1 MADLA
6 DTIRSIPLFS
16 GLSREDV
23 AKIMGC
29 LVEETC
35 AASHKIFSQGDQ
47 GDALYLIQSGAVHV
61 QVDSGG
67 GQAETIAVLGPQEYF
82 GEMAL
87 LSSAPRSA
95 TVIAVK
101 DCLLWKLSRESWD
114 DLIAKHATWL
124 LHFCAVLSQRLS
136 EMDRQYSLGRHT
148 FDSLASEFYSKQL
161 PEVQQ
166 FYRHAALL
174 TTLNPR
180 AVGALFQT
188 DAAGSYIA
196 ALEASQFPL
205 IRRINNDDYELHGF
219 FREFLTDKLLQTEG
233 AEGKVGL
240 HVAFAASYEAL
251 GEWTSAVEQSLAAE
265 DWANAGRNLIAYKD
279 EISESRLQFFK
290 DCLERLP
297 ADAFYSD
304 VRLVHMQVD
313 TLCRLGDNAGGL
325 RYFKEALARREA
337 VLGAATVAR
346 YHLAADRM
354 FAKTDPGQAL
364 TYLRNALNLAA
375 QQEHVRSGDA
385 ASDIESA
392 HGQLAVAARD
402 QSSLPGQI
410 WFADFASAREKFAIG
425 SWLGGA
431 IGAGLWGYL
440 WFFTPDIG
448 LSPSATKQ
456 LAILLFTLVYW
467 VFRVL
472 PDYGVALIFALGF
485 ILTGLANPEVVL
497 GGFASTTWFMTL
509 GVLGLGAAIT
519 STGLFYRFSLQLV
532 RYFPLKYNWQI
543 VALGFMGII
552 VMALIPQQSAR
563 TAIISQ
569 MLLNLSESLGYKN
582 PSRAST
588 GLFVASFLGLGQL
601 GFLFLTGS
609 TTSLIAWGLLAPEVR
624 EQFTWGYWFLAA
636 LPPTLIVAAIIVG
649 ATMLLYQPESQSQ
662 ISYKMVQTQLEIL
675 GPLSKYE
682 WITLVVLCAT
692 VTGWLTGSMH
702 KIDGAWVALLALCLL
717 INTGVLGLG
726 MLKKSID
733 WEMLIYMGATLSIP
747 TLLTE
752 AKIDQW
758 LVGLFAPLVVPFSA
772 TPALAFVVIALIT
785 YAVRLVFTSFLTVVT
800 LVIALL
806 PLAVELQINPWV
818 MIMIVLIASEMW
830 FFSFQLD
837 WHSLAYATTDG
848 KGFSYQEMKRVRW
861 FYAAAYLTA
870 LVAAIPYWRYLGLMR

>member
-265 DWANAGRNLIAYKD
+265 DWANAGRTLIAYKD
-279 EISESRLQFFK
+279 EISESRLQFVK

-313 TLCRLGDNAGGL
+313 TLYRLGDSAGCL
-325 RYFKEALARREA
+325 RCFKEALARREA
-337 VLGAATVAR
+337 VLGSATVAR

-354 FAKTDPGQAL
+354 FARTDHAQAL

-392 HGQLAVAARD
+392 HAQLAVAARD
-402 QSSLPGQI
+402 QSSLPGQS

-467 VFRVL
+467 VFRIL

>member
-6 DTIRSIPLFS
+6 DTIRNIPLFS
-16 GLSREDV
+16 GLSREDI
-23 AKIMGC
+23 AKIMGH
-29 LVEETC
+29 LIEVEFP
-35 AASHKIFSQGDQ
+35 AGQKIFAQGDK
-47 GDALYLIQSGAVHV
+47 GDALYLIQAGAVHV
-61 QVDSGG
+61 QVYSGG
-67 GQAETIAVLGPQEYF
+67 GRTETIAVLGPQDYF

-87 LSSAPRSA
+87 LSSAARSA
-95 TVIAVK
+95 TVIAIM

-114 DLIAKHATWL
+114 DLIAKHPTWL

-136 EMDRQYSLGRHT
+136 EMDRQYSQGRQC
-148 FDSLASEFYSKQL
+148 FDSLADEFYSKQQ

-174 TTLNPR
+174 TTIDPR
-180 AVGALFQT
+180 AVGALLQT
-188 DAAGSYIA
+188 DAAGDYLA
-196 ALEASQFPL
+196 VLEASQLPL
-205 IRRINNDDYELHGF
+205 IRRVNDSYELHGF
-219 FREFLTDKLLQTEG
+219 FREFLTDQLIESEG
-233 AEGKVGL
+233 AQSKIAL
-240 HVAFAASYEAL
+240 HSAFAVRYEAL
-251 GEWTSAVEQSLAAE
+251 EDWESAIDQSLAAK
-265 DWANAGRNLIAYKD
+265 DWANTGRVLTAHKDQLLAGSPEFVKNSIGT
-279 EISESRLQFFK
+279 I
-290 DCLERLP
+290 P
-297 ADAFYSD
+297 ADAFYQD
-304 VRLVHMQVD
+304 VALIQLQVD
-313 TLCRLGDNAGGL
+313 ALCRLGDEAAAL
-325 RYFKEALARREA
+325 RSLKEALARREA
-337 VLGAATVAR
+337 VVGAATLAR
-346 YHLAADRM
+346 YYNDADRM
-354 FAKTDPGQAL
+354 TAKNEPGQAL
-364 TYLRNALNLAA
+364 NYLRNALNLAA
-375 QQEHVRSGDA
+375 QQESARPGTGESDVALTRSNMTF
-385 ASDIESA
+385 AS
-392 HGQLAVAARD
+392 R
-402 QSSLPGQI
+402 QSSQLPRHK
-410 WFADFASAREKFAIG
+410 WFSGFAGVGKKFAIG
-425 SWLGGA
+425 PWFGGA
-431 IGAGLWGYL
+431 LGVGIWGYL
-440 WFFTPDIG
+440 WFFTPAIG

-456 LAILLFTLVYW
+456 LGILLFTLVFW
-467 VFRVL
+467 VFRIL

-485 ILTGLANPEVVL
+485 IITSMAKPEVVL

-543 VALGFMGII
+543 FALGIMGIV

-563 TAIISQ
+563 TAITSQ

-609 TTSLIAWGLLAPEVR
+609 TTSLIAWGLLSPEVR
-624 EQFTWGYWFLAA
+624 GQFTWGYWFSAA
-636 LPPTLIVAAIIVG
+636 LPPTLIVMVIIIG

-662 ISYKMVQTQLEIL
+662 VSYKMVQTQLEIL

-682 WITLVVLCAT
+682 WITLAVLCAT

-702 KIDGAWVALLALCLL
+702 KIDGAWVSLLALCVL

-758 LVGLFAPLVVPFSA
+758 LVALLAPLVVPFSA
-772 TPALAFVVIALIT
+772 TPALAFIVIALIT
-785 YAVRLVFTSFLTVVT
+785 YAVKLVFTSFLTVVT

-806 PLAVELQINPWV
+806 PLAADLQINPWI
-818 MIMIVLIASEMW
+818 MIMIVLVASEVW
-830 FFSFQLD
+830 FFPFQVD
-837 WHSLAYATTDG
+837 WHTLAYGTTDG
-848 KGFSYQEMKRVRW
+848 KGFSYRDMNRIHL
-861 FYAAAYLTA
+861 FYAAAYLIA

>member
-6 DTIRSIPLFS
+6 DTIRNIPLFS

-23 AKIMGC
+23 AKIMGY
-29 LVEETC
+29 LVEVEC
-35 AASHKIFSQGDQ
+35 AAGHKIFSQGDQ
-47 GDALYLIQSGAVHV
+47 GDALYLIQSGAVDV

-67 GQAETIAVLGPQEYF
+67 GRSETIAVLGPQEYF

-95 TVIAVK
+95 TMIAVK

-136 EMDRQYSLGRHT
+136 EMDRQYSQGRHA
-148 FDSLASEFYSKQL
+148 FDSLADEFYRKQ
-161 PEVQQ
+161 PPAVQQ

-174 TTLNPR
+174 TTLDQR
-180 AVGALFQT
+180 AVGALLQT
-188 DAAGSYIA
+188 DAAGSYLT
-196 ALEASQFPL
+196 ALESSQLPL
-205 IRRINNDDYELHGF
+205 IRRVNNDDYELHGF
-219 FREFLTDKLLQTEG
+219 FREFLSERLLETEG
-233 AEGKVGL
+233 AESKVGL
-240 HVAFAASYEAL
+240 HVAFAARYEAL
-251 GEWTSAVEQSLAAE
+251 GDWSSAVEQSLAAK
-265 DWANAGRNLIAYKD
+265 DWTNAGRTLIAHKD
-279 EISESRLQFFK
+279 ELSESRLRFVK
-290 DCLERLP
+290 DCLGRLP

-304 VRLVHMQVD
+304 VGLVHLQVD
-313 TLCRLGDNAGGL
+313 TLCRLGDSAGGL
-325 RYFKEALARREA
+325 RCLKEALARREA

-346 YHLAADRM
+346 YHHAADRM
-354 FAKTDPGQAL
+354 FASTDHAQAL

-375 QQEHVRSGDA
+375 QQESVRSGH
-385 ASDIESA
+385 SESEVERA
-392 HGQLAVAARD
+392 HGLITVAARD
-402 QSSLPGQI
+402 QSSLPGQS
-410 WFADFASAREKFAIG
+410 WFARFAGAREKFAIG
-425 SWLGGA
+425 SWLGGVL
-431 IGAGLWGYL
+431 GVGVWGYL

-456 LAILLFTLVYW
+456 LAILLFTLVFW
-467 VFRVL
+467 VFRIL

-485 ILTGLANPEVVL
+485 ILTGLAKPEVVL

-543 VALGFMGII
+543 FALGIMGIV

-624 EQFTWGYWFLAA
+624 GQFTWGYWFLAA
-636 LPPTLIVAAIIVG
+636 LPPTLIVTAIIVG

-662 ISYKMVQTQLEIL
+662 VSYKMVQTQLEIL

-682 WITLVVLCAT
+682 WITLAVLCAT
-692 VTGWLTGSMH
+692 VTGWLTGSTH

-717 INTGVLGLG
+717 INTGVLGWG

-758 LVGLFAPLVVPFSA
+758 LVGLLAPLVVPFSE
-772 TPALAFVVIALIT
+772 TPALAMIVIALIT
-785 YAVRLVFTSFLTVVT
+785 YAVKLVFTSFLTVVT

-806 PLAVELQINPWV
+806 PLAGDLHINPWI
-818 MIMIVLIASEMW
+818 MIMIVLVASEVW
-830 FFSFQLD
+830 FFPFQVD
-837 WHSLAYATTDG
+837 WHTLAYATTDG
-848 KGFSYQEMKRVRW
+848 KGFSYHDMKRIRL
-861 FYAAAYLTA
+861 FYAAAYLIA

>member
-23 AKIMGC
+23 AKIMGH
-29 LVEETC
+29 LVEV
-35 AASHKIFSQGDQ
+35 AYSAGQRIFFQGER
-47 GDALYLIQSGAVHV
+47 GDALFLIQSGAVQV
-61 QVDSGG
+61 QVDTGAGRS
-67 GQAETIAVLGPQEYF
+67 ETIAFLGPQEYF

-95 TVIAVK
+95 TVIAVR
-101 DCLLWKLSRESWD
+101 DCILWKLSRESWD

-136 EMDRQYSLGRHT
+136 EMDRQYSQGRQA
-148 FDSLASEFYSKQL
+148 FDSLADEFYSKRPPDEQR
-161 PEVQQ
+161 

-174 TTLNPR
+174 NTLDPR
-180 AVGALFQT
+180 TAGGLLHTNA
-188 DAAGSYIA
+188 AAGYLA
-196 ALEASQFPL
+196 ALSASQLPL
-205 IRRINNDDYELHGF
+205 LQRVDGHYELHCF
-219 FREFLTDKLLQTEG
+219 FREFLSEKLLESEG
-233 AEGKVGL
+233 REKKLGL
-240 HVAFAASYEAL
+240 HVDFAARYEAL
-251 GEWTSAVEQSLAAE
+251 GDWSAAIDQSLAAE
-265 DWANAGRNLIAYKD
+265 DWANAGRVLIAHKD
-279 EISESRLQFFK
+279 QL
-290 DCLERLP
+290 L
-297 ADAFYSD
+297 ADASLYVKNAVSRIPAEIFYQD
-304 VRLVHMQVD
+304 AALVLLQVEAQ
-313 TLCRLGDNAGGL
+313 TLLGDDAAAL
-325 RYFKEALARREA
+325 RYLKEALARRET
-337 VLGAATVAR
+337 VVGAATLAR
-346 YHLAADRM
+346 YFNDADR
-354 FAKTDPGQAL
+354 FLEKSDQRQAL
-364 TYLRNALNLAA
+364 TYLRNALGLAA
-375 QQEHVRSGDA
+375 QQDNATFGHGE
-385 ASDIESA
+385 SDVVQVP
-392 HGQLAVAARD
+392 GGMT
-402 QSSLPGQI
+402 SSFVGV
-410 WFADFASAREKFAIG
+410 WKNFALG
-425 SWLGGA
+425 SWLGGVLG
-431 IGAGLWGYL
+431 IGLWAYL
-440 WFFTPDIG
+440 WFYTPDIG

-456 LAILLFTLVYW
+456 LAILLFTLVFW
-467 VFRVL
+467 VFHIL

-485 ILTGLANPEVVL
+485 ILSGMAKPEVVL
-497 GGFASTTWFMTL
+497 SGFASTTWFMTL

-543 VALGFMGII
+543 FALGIMGIV

-624 EQFTWGYWFLAA
+624 AQFTWGYWFLAA
-636 LPPTLIVAAIIVG
+636 LPPTLIVTAIIIA
-649 ATMLLYQPESQSQ
+649 ATMLLYQPESKSQ
-662 ISYKMVQTQLEIL
+662 VSYKMVQTQLEIL
-675 GPLSKYE
+675 GPLSSYE
-682 WITLVVLCAT
+682 WITLGVLCAT

-702 KIDGAWVALLALCLL
+702 KVDGAWVALLALCVL
-717 INTGVLGLG
+717 INTGVLGWG

-758 LVGLFAPLVVPFSA
+758 LVSLFAPLVVPFRE
-772 TPALAFVVIALIT
+772 TPAVAFIVIALIT
-785 YAVRLVFTSFLTVVT
+785 YAVKLVFTSFLTVVT

-806 PLAVELQINPWV
+806 PLAADLQINPWIMV
-818 MIMIVLIASEMW
+818 MIVLIASEVW
-830 FFSFQLD
+830 FFQFQVD
-837 WHSLAYATTDG
+837 WHTLANATTDG
-848 KGFSYQEMKRVRW
+848 KGFSYRDMSRIHLV
-861 FYAAAYLTA
+861 YAAAYLIA

>member
-23 AKIMGC
+23 AKIMGH
-29 LVEETC
+29 LVEVEF
-35 AASHKIFSQGDQ
+35 ARGDKIFSQGDS
-47 GDALYLIQSGAVHV
+47 GDALYLIQSGAAHV
-61 QVDSGG
+61 QLDSGG
-67 GQAETIAVLGPQEYF
+67 GRSETIAVLGPREYF

-114 DLIAKHATWL
+114 DLIAKHVTWL

-136 EMDRQYSLGRHT
+136 EKDRQYSQGRQA
-148 FDSLASEFYSKQL
+148 FDSLADEFYSKQ
-161 PEVQQ
+161 PQEAQQ

-174 TTLNPR
+174 SSLDPR

-188 DAAGSYIA
+188 DAASGYLA
-196 ALEASQFPL
+196 ALEASQLPL
-205 IRRINNDDYELHGF
+205 IRRVDNHFELHGF
-219 FREFLTDKLLQTEG
+219 FREFLTAKLLESEG
-233 AEGKVGL
+233 AENVLRL
-240 HVAFAASYEAL
+240 HGDFAARYEAL
-251 GEWTSAVEQSLAAE
+251 GDWPAALDQRMAAK
-265 DWANAGRNLIAYKD
+265 DWVNGARLLIAHKDEFLESSVRFVKDSPGTLTQRRIVRRCGARSHAGRRDSTDSAIGSAAL
-279 EISESRLQFFK
+279 R
-290 DCLERLP
+290 CL
-297 ADAFYSD
+297 
-304 VRLVHMQVD
+304 
-313 TLCRLGDNAGGL
+313 
-325 RYFKEALARREA
+325 KEALARREA
-337 VLGAATVAR
+337 VVGAATVAR
-346 YHLAADRM
+346 YHSAADQM
-354 FAKTDPGQAL
+354 FASTDHAQAL

-375 QQEHVRSGDA
+375 QQESVRSGH
-385 ASDIESA
+385 SESEVERA
-392 HGQLAVAARD
+392 HGQVAVAAGD
-402 QSSLPGQI
+402 QLPLPGQH
-410 WFADFASAREKFAIG
+410 WFARIASAREKFAIG
-425 SWLGGA
+425 AWLGGA
-431 IGAGLWGYL
+431 LGIGLWGYL

-456 LAILLFTLVYW
+456 LAILLFTLVFW
-467 VFRVL
+467 VFRIL

-485 ILTGLANPEVVL
+485 ILTGLAKPEVVL

-532 RYFPLKYNWQI
+532 RYFPLKYNWQLF
-543 VALGFMGII
+543 ALGIMGIV

-682 WITLVVLCAT
+682 WITVVVLCAT

-717 INTGVLGLG
+717 INTGVLAWG

-752 AKIDQW
+752 AQIDRW

-772 TPALAFVVIALIT
+772 TPALAFIVIALIT

-800 LVIALL
+800 LAIALL
-806 PLAVELQINPWV
+806 PLAAELQINPWI

-830 FFSFQLD
+830 FFPFQVD

-848 KGFSYQEMKRVRW
+848 KGFSYQDMKRIRLV
-861 FYAAAYLTA
+861 YAAAYLIA
-870 LVAAIPYWRYLGLMR
+870 LVAAIPYWRYLGLTR

>member
-6 DTIRSIPLFS
+6 DTIRSIPLFA

-23 AKIMGC
+23 AKIMGH
-29 LVEETC
+29 LVEVEF
-35 AASHKIFSQGDQ
+35 SGGEKIFAQGDK

-67 GQAETIAVLGPQEYF
+67 GRSETIAVLGPQEYF

-95 TVIAVK
+95 TVITVK

-136 EMDRQYSLGRHT
+136 EKDRQYSQGRQA
-148 FDSLASEFYSKQL
+148 FDSLADEFYRKQP
-161 PEVQQ
+161 PEAQQ
-166 FYRHAALL
+166 FYRRAALL
-174 TTLNPR
+174 TSLDPA

-188 DAAGSYIA
+188 DAASGYLA
-196 ALEASQFPL
+196 ALEASQLPL
-205 IRRINNDDYELHGF
+205 IRRVDNHFELHGF
-219 FREFLTDKLLQTEG
+219 FREFLTAKLLESEG
-233 AEGKVGL
+233 AENML
-240 HVAFAASYEAL
+240 RLQADFAARYEAS
-251 GEWTSAVEQSLAAE
+251 GDWPAALNQRMAAK
-265 DWANAGRNLIAYKD
+265 DWANAGRLLIAHKD
-279 EISESRLQFFK
+279 QLLASSPVFVKNSIGTI
-290 DCLERLP
+290 P
-297 ADAFYSD
+297 ADTFYRD
-304 VRLVHMQVD
+304 LALVHLQVD
-313 TLCRLGDNAGGL
+313 ALRRLGDEAAALRGL
-325 RYFKEALARREA
+325 KEALARREA
-337 VLGAATVAR
+337 VVGAAKLAR
-346 YHLAADRM
+346 YYSDADGM
-354 FAKTDPGQAL
+354 VANNNHGQAL

-375 QQEHVRSGDA
+375 QQEGAISGDAGSEVEPVRSGA
-385 ASDIESA
+385 GLTGSERSLLPRGKWFSEIAGS
-392 HGQLAVAARD
+392 RD
-402 QSSLPGQI
+402 
-410 WFADFASAREKFAIG
+410 KFAIG
-425 SWLGGA
+425 SWMGGVLGV
-431 IGAGLWGYL
+431 GLWGYL

-456 LAILLFTLVYW
+456 LAILLFTLVFW
-467 VFRVL
+467 VFRIL

-485 ILTGLANPEVVL
+485 ILTGLAKPEVVL

-532 RYFPLKYNWQI
+532 RYFPLQYNWQI
-543 VALGFMGII
+543 FALGIMGIV

-624 EQFTWGYWFLAA
+624 GQFTWGYWFLAA
-636 LPPTLIVAAIIVG
+636 LPPTLIVSAIIVG

-662 ISYKMVQTQLEIL
+662 VSYKMVQTQLEIL

-702 KIDGAWVALLALCLL
+702 KIDGAWVALLAICLL
-717 INTGVLGLG
+717 INTGVLGWG

-747 TLLTE
+747 TLLTD
-752 AKIDQW
+752 AKIDRW

-772 TPALAFVVIALIT
+772 TPALAFIVIALIT

-800 LVIALL
+800 LAIALL
-806 PLAVELQINPWV
+806 PLAAELQINPWI
-818 MIMIVLIASEMW
+818 MIMIVLVASEVW
-830 FFSFQLD
+830 FFPFQVD

-848 KGFSYQEMKRVRW
+848 KGFSYQDMKRIHL
-861 FYAAAYLTA
+861 FYAAAYLIA

>member
-1 MADLA
+1 M
-6 DTIRSIPLFS
+6 R
-16 GLSREDV
+16 
-23 AKIMGC
+23 
-29 LVEETC
+29 
-35 AASHKIFSQGDQ
+35 
-47 GDALYLIQSGAVHV
+47 
-61 QVDSGG
+61 
-67 GQAETIAVLGPQEYF
+67 
-82 GEMAL
+82 
-87 LSSAPRSA
+87 
-95 TVIAVK
+95 
-101 DCLLWKLSRESWD
+101 
-114 DLIAKHATWL
+114 
-124 LHFCAVLSQRLS
+124 
-136 EMDRQYSLGRHT
+136 
-148 FDSLASEFYSKQL
+148 
-161 PEVQQ
+161 
-166 FYRHAALL
+166 
-174 TTLNPR
+174 
-180 AVGALFQT
+180 
-188 DAAGSYIA
+188 
-196 ALEASQFPL
+196 
-205 IRRINNDDYELHGF
+205 
-219 FREFLTDKLLQTEG
+219 
-233 AEGKVGL
+233 
-240 HVAFAASYEAL
+240 
-251 GEWTSAVEQSLAAE
+251 
-265 DWANAGRNLIAYKD
+265 
-279 EISESRLQFFK
+279 
-290 DCLERLP
+290 
-297 ADAFYSD
+297 
-304 VRLVHMQVD
+304 
-313 TLCRLGDNAGGL
+313 
-325 RYFKEALARREA
+325 
-337 VLGAATVAR
+337 
-346 YHLAADRM
+346 
-354 FAKTDPGQAL
+354 
-364 TYLRNALNLAA
+364 
-375 QQEHVRSGDA
+375 
-385 ASDIESA
+385 
-392 HGQLAVAARD
+392 
-402 QSSLPGQI
+402 
-410 WFADFASAREKFAIG
+410 DFASAREKFAIG

-431 IGAGLWGYL
+431 IGIGLWGYL

-467 VFRVL
+467 VFRIL

-543 VALGFMGII
+543 VALGIMGIV

-772 TPALAFVVIALIT
+772 TPALAFIVIALIT

-806 PLAVELQINPWV
+806 PLAVELQINPWI

-830 FFSFQLD
+830 FFPFQVD

-848 KGFSYQEMKRVRW
+848 KGFSYQEMKRIHW
-861 FYAAAYLTA
+861 FYAAAYLIA